1 MFVCS
6 YQEEDSDDDDADD
19 GSDADAGDEDQEEE
33 DLVAA
38 AADLL
43 PALAACLGPTAY
55 EQLFL
60 QNHGPAL
67 LKRLRQQ
74 EPAGIR
80 ALASGAFAEV
90 TEVMGSKVEPLVGK
104 ALPQLLK
111 ELKAEVRFDWPT

>member
-1 MFVCS
+1 VFL
-6 YQEEDSDDDDADD
+6 QETDSDDDDDGGDD
-19 GSDADAGDEDQEEE
+19 DEDTDTGDEDQEEE

-43 PALAACLGPTAY
+43 PALAACIGAAAY

-60 QNHGPAL
+60 QSHGPAL

-74 EPAGIR
+74 EPASIR

-90 TEVMGSKVEPLVGK
+90 TEVLGPKVEPLVGK
-104 ALPQLLK
+104 AMPQLLK
-111 ELKAEVRFDWPT
+111 ELKVEVGQY